1 MTIRPHRPA
10 PDVTRTCELR
20 LHQTSR
26 CHKRSCAPCV
36 FWWCFSCSSVSSCTR
51 WSPRRSRQGRNETT
65 ETANVAMQERTITQS
80 ELHSR
85 TRPLRAYLSLFQ
97 PKTATLKCIAIAP
110 MMIEHVLAGEHA
122 QTAEV
127 HCFLLLTLS
136 NGTVR
141 QSFLH
146 IPVSFDAKDPG
157 SWLDAGWLEFA
168 VFFGIARCAE

>member
-1 MTIRPHRPA
+1 
-10 PDVTRTCELR
+10 
-20 LHQTSR
+20 
-26 CHKRSCAPCV
+26 
-36 FWWCFSCSSVSSCTR
+36 
-51 WSPRRSRQGRNETT
+51 
-65 ETANVAMQERTITQS
+65 MQERTITQR

-85 TRPLRAYLSLFQ
+85 TRPPRDYLSLFH

-157 SWLDAGWLEFA
+157 SWLDAGWLGFA
-168 VFFGIARCAE
+168 VFFEIARCAE